1 MTAEGDQS
9 KLAWPIEPLNG
20 SEPNI
25 STVPILNTSRSYLS
39 ACSSPEPENLPVF
52 PVLDISRSTTTTTS
66 CPSST
71 SPDPKISPVG
81 SLGTSSSSLSTP
93 KKLRKPVGHLKG
105 YVFS

>member
-25 STVPILNTSRSYLS
+25 STVPILNT
-39 ACSSPEPENLPVF
+39 
-52 PVLDISRSTTTTTS
+52 TS

-81 SLGTSSSSLSTP
+81 SLRTSSSSLSTP